1 MAVLVSYTFGSSVKE
16 EPLVPPS
23 SPLFYIYALIS
34 FLLSCFAG
42 ICSGLTVGFM
52 SISKTEMQ
60 IWLNS
65 DNEYERK
72 VAKPILD
79 ILNNHHMLLSTLLL
93 SNSLSL
99 EALPIFLDRIV
110 PSYMA
115 IIISTIAVVIFGE
128 VLPQS
133 YCTGPHKVTIG
144 YYFAPFIRFLQ
155 FVLYIFVRPITYVLD
170 NWLGHHDDKIVL
182 TPENLRSI
190 LLLHDSKEYGYRP
203 EEIKILQN
211 TVDLRLKKIKNYMI
225 PIESVYMI
233 NENRTVDR
241 ALLEELESHNYSKV
255 PVYSKYRHNIVGFI
269 KLKNLL
275 VFKNA

>member
-1 MAVLVSYTFGSSVKE
+1 MLAAVLVSYTLQKKIIE
-16 EPLVPPS
+16 EPLIPAS

-34 FLLSCFAG
+34 FFLACFAG

-72 VAKPILD
+72 VAKPILE

-99 EALPIFLDRIV
+99 EALPIFLDKIV

-115 IIISTIAVVIFGE
+115 IIISTIAVVVFGE
-128 VLPQS
+128 VIPQA
-133 YCTGPHKVTIG
+133 YCTGSHKVTIG
-144 YYFAPFIRFLQ
+144 FFFAPFIRFLELI
-155 FVLYIFVRPITYVLD
+155 LYIFVRPITYVLD

-182 TPENLRSI
+182 TPENLRTI

-211 TVDLRLKKIKNYMI
+211 TIDLRLKKISNYMI
-225 PIESVYMI
+225 PIDSVFMV
-233 NENRTVDR
+233 NQDRTVD
-241 ALLEELESHNYSKV
+241 ASLL
-255 PVYSKYRHNIVGFI
+255 
-269 KLKNLL
+269 
-275 VFKNA
+275 